1 MFRYAQWCCAIRDEN
16 ASEGWKGVPTA
27 VAERSGSGVQ
37 SVERA
42 IAILKSFS
50 FERPERGVG
59 ELSRE
64 LGLHKSTVSR
74 LMTTL
79 ERGGLLTRNPE
90 TQRYR
95 LGIDLIGLAA
105 QVAGYM
111 DVREVA
117 RPYLRRLADE
127 CQESV
132 NLVVLDMPASG
143 RGQRAQV
150 VNLEQFVPPARQV
163 KNIGRVGR
171 RMPPHCTAA
180 GKVLLAYLTSEERK
194 QLLPASLEAFT
205 AHTITARQELQEEL
219 ARVREQGY
227 ATVQEELEEGLNAVA
242 APIRDHTG
250 SVIAA
255 ASIAGPAYRLTP
267 QQLPDLA
274 AHLSNITAN
283 ISREMGHIA

>member
-1 MFRYAQWCCAIRDEN
+1 M
-16 ASEGWKGVPTA
+16 ASA
-27 VAERSGSGVQ
+27 LAERSSSGVQ

-50 FERPERGVG
+50 IDKPERGVG

-79 ERGGLLTRNPE
+79 ERGGLLSRSPE
-90 TQRYR
+90 SQRYR
-95 LGIDLIGLAA
+95 LGIDLLGLAA
-105 QVAGYM
+105 HVAGYM
-111 DVREVA
+111 DLREVA
-117 RPYLRRLADE
+117 RPYLRRVADE

-132 NLVVLDMPASG
+132 NLVVLDVSE
-143 RGQRAQV
+143 RGGQRRAQV
-150 VNLEQFVPPARQV
+150 VNLEQFVPPTRQV

-180 GKVLLAYLTSEERK
+180 GKVLLAYLPPEERE
-194 QLLPASLEAFT
+194 QVLPDVLEAFT
-205 AHTITARQELQEEL
+205 PHTVTRRDHLQVEL
-219 ARVREQGY
+219 ARVRQQGS
-227 ATVQEELEEGLNAVA
+227 AIVQEELEEGLNAVA
-242 APIRDHTG
+242 APIHDHTG

-267 QQLPDLA
+267 QELPQLA
-274 AHLSNITAN
+274 AHLGKVAARISHDMGFTA
-283 ISREMGHIA
+283 